1 MRARKMRTQSDTY
14 TSIAAPGNQQWAW
27 PAAHVAGQAGTL
39 KTLLHI
45 FLEFYN
51 TKLKKK
57 KLKTTNNHIKGHM
70 TLASFLVT
78 LLDLLKE
85 S

>member
-39 KTLLHI
+39 EKFTSD
-45 FLEFYN
+45 FLKNF
-51 TKLKKK
+51 K
-57 KLKTTNNHIKGHM
+57 M
-70 TLASFLVT
+70 
-78 LLDLLKE
+78 
-85 S
+85 